1 MHKRMTSICLWAV
14 GALLACSLQASAT
27 PIIDI
32 EPETLFVPQNQSFG
46 VNVVIHDAADL
57 FAFQFDLSFNP
68 RLLSATSVA
77 EGGLLSVGGPTIF
90 FPGTIDNVA
99 GRISFTLGTLSGSM
113 PGVNGT
119 GALAGIVFRSRNASG
134 IAALS
139 LSDIILLDS
148 NLADIAFVA
157 PVPAQ
162 ITVIPEPGTLAL
174 LAPMLLGMAWVL
186 RRRHPRLS
194 PQR

>member
-1 MHKRMTSICLWAV
+1 MATRLTSICLWAL
-14 GALLACSLQASAT
+14 GALLACTVQASAA

-32 EPETLFVPQNQSFG
+32 EPETLFVSHEQSFG
-46 VNVVIHDAADL
+46 VNIVIHDATDL
-57 FAFQFDLSFNP
+57 FAFQFDLSFDP

-77 EGGLLSVGGPTIF
+77 DGGLLSVGGPAIF

-99 GRISFTLGTLSGSM
+99 GRISFTLGTLTDSL

-134 IAALS
+134 IASLK

-148 NLADIAFVA
+148 NLADIAFAA
-157 PVPAQ
+157 PLPAQ
-162 ITVIPEPGTLAL
+162 IAVMPEPGTLAL

-186 RRRHPRLS
+186 RRRPAHLS
-194 PQR
+194 PQG

>member
-1 MHKRMTSICLWAV
+1 MATRLTSICLWAL
-14 GALLACSLQASAT
+14 GALLACSLQARAA

-32 EPETLFVPQNQSFG
+32 EPETLFVGHDQSFG
-46 VNVVIHDAADL
+46 VNIVIHDAADL
-57 FAFQFDLSFNP
+57 FAFQFDLSFDP

-77 EGGLLSVGGPTIF
+77 EGGLLSIGGPTIF

-99 GRISFTLGTLSGSM
+99 GRISFTLGTLTGSL

-119 GALAGIVFRSRNASG
+119 GALAGIEFRSRNASG
-134 IAALS
+134 IATLK

-157 PVPAQ
+157 PLPAP
-162 ITVIPEPGTLAL
+162 IAVVTEPGTLVL

-186 RRRHPRLS
+186 RRRHNP
-194 PQR
+194 

>member
-1 MHKRMTSICLWAV
+1 MATRLTSICLQAL
-14 GALLACSLQASAT
+14 GALLAGILQASAA

-32 EPETLFVPQNQSFG
+32 EPETLFVPHGKSFG
-46 VNVVIHDAADL
+46 VNIVIHDATDL
-57 FAFQFDLSFNP
+57 FAFQFDLSFDP

-99 GRISFTLGTLSGSM
+99 GRISFTLGTLTGSL

-119 GALAGIVFRSRNASG
+119 GALAGIEFRSRNASG
-134 IAALS
+134 IAALR

-148 NLADIAFVA
+148 NLADIAFDA
-157 PVPAQ
+157 PLPAQ
-162 ITVIPEPGTLAL
+162 IAVMPEPGTLAL

-186 RRRHPRLS
+186 RRRHPHLS
-194 PQR
+194 PQG